1 MYYRFRVSFRSPNVS
16 ALSLACHKWKTK
28 KKTKNKKKKKQKT
41 TENKRD
47 LDI

>member
-28 KKTKNKKKKKQKT
+28 KKQKTKKKKKKKT
-41 TENKRD
+41 EKKRD
-47 LDI
+47 KDI